1 MLRKSVVVCLAATA
15 FAATT
20 ALMAT
25 SASAG
30 GGRGGAGGNVPS
42 PGTWNWPP
50 YSGSFGGM
58 PGNECGYVLV
68 RPYRHSQGHWVYR
81 CH

>member
-1 MLRKSVVVCLAATA
+1 MLRKSVIICLAAA
-15 FAATT
+15 GVAAAA
-20 ALMAT
+20 ALMVT
-25 SASAG
+25 DASAA

-58 PGNECGYVLV
+58 PGNTCAYVRV
-68 RPYRHSQGHWVYR
+68 RPYRSAQPHWVYQ

>member
-1 MLRKSVVVCLAATA
+1 MLRKSVIVCLAAAT
-15 FAATT
+15 FAAG
-20 ALMAT
+20 ALGAT
-25 SASAG
+25 GASAG
-30 GGRGGAGGNVPS
+30 GGRGGAGANVPS

-58 PGNECGYVLV
+58 PGNDCGYVLV
-68 RPYRHSQGHWVYR
+68 RPYHNRQGHYVYR

>member
-1 MLRKSVVVCLAATA
+1 MLRKSVIICLAAA
-15 FAATT
+15 GVAAVT

-25 SASAG
+25 GASA
-30 GGRGGAGGNVPS
+30 GGRGGAGANVPS

-58 PGNECGYVLV
+58 PGNTCGYVRV
-68 RPYRHSQGHWVYR
+68 RPYRSAQPHWVYQ